1 MQTYLGFPIPPL
13 SRPAFLTIG
22 VFDGVHRGHQALISE
37 MIGVAHS
44 AGCLAVLV
52 TLDPHPLAVLRPKT
66 PIAYLTTTDERAAL
80 LDALGLDAFVVAQFT
95 PQVAAQSAHDF
106 MRSLVAHVPVREL
119 WMGPDFALGRGRAG
133 DAPRLQ
139 AIGQELGYTVRIVP
153 RFAWQSE
160 DVRSSRVRALLA
172 DQGAVDQAAR
182 LLGRAYEVQ
191 GRPRPQTGGQPMPA
205 GQPAPAPWPLAPGP
219 WPLASRP
226 ACPGEARGLA
236 VGVALPTDKLLPA
249 AGLYAGWVWQDE
261 RGYHALISM
270 ESRIADDQETAAS
283 QALLLDPSASARLD
297 LSGPDARLGIS
308 FVERLHGDAW
318 GVEDTETQP
327 VRLRADIAAARRIL
341 ADPRDDAD
349 LPAVQAWEEL
359 RHTADWAVRVTGV
372 SQRQLFARAA
382 AVMFRLQGADPAQPI
397 TLGRAVTV
405 GGSDA
410 ADLLVAWL
418 NGLLLGQELDAA
430 LYTRFEINE
439 ISGRGLRGVAYG
451 YHGFPSHAAIKAV
464 TYYDLDVI
472 ETDGVWTA
480 TVTFDV

>member
-13 SRPAFLTIG
+13 SRPVFLTIG

-80 LDALGLDAFVVAQFT
+80 LGALGLDAFVVARFT

-106 MRSLVAHVPVREL
+106 MRSLVAQVPVHEL

-139 AIGQELGYTVRIVP
+139 AIGQELGYTVRIVH
-153 RFAWQSE
+153 RFAVEGE

-172 DQGAVDQAAR
+172 AQGAVDRAAR
-182 LLGRAYEVQ
+182 LLGRTYEVH
-191 GRPRPQTGGQPMPA
+191 GRPQPQTGRQPMPA
-205 GQPAPAPWPLAPGP
+205 GQTLARRPGQ
-219 WPLASRP
+219 
-226 ACPGEARGLA
+226 A

-261 RGYHALISM
+261 RGYPALISM
-270 ESRIADDQETAAS
+270 ESLMADDQEPAAS
-283 QALLLDPSASARLD
+283 QVLLLDPSASARLD
-297 LSGPDARLGIS
+297 LSGPDAGLGIS
-308 FVERLHGDAW
+308 FVERLHGDAPGPARAGW
-318 GVEDTETQP
+318 GMEDAEPQSA
-327 VRLRADIAAARRIL
+327 RLRADIAAARRTL

-382 AVMFRLQGADPAQPI
+382 AVMFRLQGADPALPI
-397 TLGRAVTV
+397 ALGRAITAS
-405 GGSDA
+405 GSDA

-418 NGLLLGQELDAA
+418 NGLLLGQELDGA

-439 ISGRGLRGVAYG
+439 ISDRGLRGVAYG

-464 TYYDLDVI
+464 TYYDLDVS